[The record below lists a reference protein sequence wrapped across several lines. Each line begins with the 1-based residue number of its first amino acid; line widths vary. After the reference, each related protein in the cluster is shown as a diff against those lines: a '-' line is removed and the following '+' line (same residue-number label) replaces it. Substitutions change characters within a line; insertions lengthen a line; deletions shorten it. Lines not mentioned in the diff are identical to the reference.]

1 LTACGTAF
9 SDALPKTIITD
20 ETIAKTGFRGLR
32 LIYMMQTSS
41 ASSRTIAGA
50 RIATSIF
57 FLLFG
62 EYKVAGPAFAHG
74 GFQNYLREYIASSA
88 VSFYRPVLSGLVLPH
103 AVFFGYVVG
112 IVELLVGISLLIGL
126 WVRPASILGILFL
139 LNLTLAAWWEPGH
152 GAPLWRYFGAR
163 LDTLPL
169 MLLLIIFFA
178 ADAGRVWGLDGRRKG
193 LRRE

>member
-1 LTACGTAF
+1 M
-9 SDALPKTIITD
+9 
-20 ETIAKTGFRGLR
+20 E
-32 LIYMMQTSS
+32 TSS
-41 ASSRTIAGA
+41 PSSRTIAGA
-50 RIATSIF
+50 RIATSVF

-74 GFQNYLREYIASSA
+74 GFQNYLNEYIASSA

-112 IVELLVGISLLIGL
+112 IVELVVGVSLLIGL
-126 WVRPASILGILFL
+126 WVRPASVLGVLFL

-178 ADAGRVWGLDGRRKG
+178 ADAGRVWGLDGRQHV
-193 LRRE
+193 RRP